1 MTSEE
6 FTSSER
12 DSELPKEYVLSDD
25 NGNFVTKEKN
35 GNYKV
40 WRHDGTHAKLA
51 GTIGFKGE
59 EGLSKA
65 KSRLEEVSR
74 EAHEVE
80 IGNGIRSK
88 RPVSAVAVD
97 EYGVKLPEGWTREGE
112 LYVPPKTTAPVTP
125 KVTEPKA
132 KKAAEP
138 KATPDDN
145 TIKLTHAETASA
157 LEAMGEKPDGKL
169 TKRNEDVLTEAK
181 AKGLDEKAVEI
192 ADEVLDKPRT
202 VTDVEHAGMVL
213 KAGAV
218 KNEIRDLILKID
230 SEIDAGRDVTALRNT
245 LDARQNTLKKLINA
259 SDRAGSEAG
268 RALQIRKIRVN
279 LETFT
284 LENMHQRMKA
294 AKQKPLTEKESQRVT
309 KDAKII
315 EELQKTIDRLENE
328 LRDIG
333 AKGEA
338 DAAIVQARSTRKKR
352 SKEAA
357 GKDIVSLKKQLTKL
371 GYRVHDITG
380 VPALTIEAAK
390 IIRKLAFAYVDSG
403 VTNLAEVREKLQAD
417 IPDLSDKGV
426 YDSIAGRIQR
436 LESRAATET
445 KKIRKAVVAQAKK
458 MAKILSAYDKV
469 FDTNRKGNPT
479 IDEVNAVKKLLSEL
493 EVLYGQTETDQESF
507 DDKMS
512 SVNDMRKELD
522 NLLSDVRPDEKLKK
536 KLIRDA
542 EKEVG
547 ALIKDMS
554 KIEELADLS
563 EQLRTGNFK
572 KPKPNEKSKSTEL
585 DDLNAQIKF
594 AKEQIARITSGES
607 RTGKTDAS
615 VVEDLQK
622 SLTEVKDQID
632 KGYRKLPLPV
642 KARGE
647 RVKQVRQE
655 LKEMLDLRRTNDRI
669 EELNRRIRDRDF
681 AVTAKEGTAIKSKQ
695 LAEARI
701 KMLQLQRDARSMEFK
716 LKKKSFWETFG
727 NVASFPR
734 SMLAT
739 MDMSYALR
747 QAIIPSIAHPKIATK
762 AFAKAFVAFYS
773 QKKADAVD
781 IDLKNH
787 KLRPVFDKYGL
798 YFSSMDQNLSMR
810 EEAFVSNMAE
820 RIWGFGKIVLA
831 SERNMVTGLNLLR
844 AGLMTDFLL
853 KNPHLDGDV
862 LDKQTKA
869 LSKEIT
875 ALEETQNES
884 PENKKA
890 YEKKLKELTELQRRE
905 QAKYVYARYV
915 NIATGR
921 GDLMKLNGAA
931 ESLSILFFAPRFAA
945 SRIQAPLVAAKELT
959 MAAFGKGNKEVARE
973 IGKQWAFYLGT
984 GQVMLQLARLAGAS
998 VSIDPDDSD
1007 WGKIVIGNIHIDI
1020 WGGEQQP
1027 MRLLALATKGAQQ
1040 AHRNET
1046 SDFSIGDVGRFIS
1059 YKLSPAV
1066 GLGFE
1071 QITRKNFIG
1080 QKVDDKTI
1088 PTPIGD
1094 INIPWRAV
1102 SALSKVIPII
1112 VQSGAEAYT
1121 EGEDPKTVVSIL
1133 LGESLGLSIS
1143 VYKR

>member
-1 MTSEE
+1 
-6 FTSSER
+6 
-12 DSELPKEYVLSDD
+12 
-25 NGNFVTKEKN
+25 
-35 GNYKV
+35 
-40 WRHDGTHAKLA
+40 
-51 GTIGFKGE
+51 
-59 EGLSKA
+59 
-65 KSRLEEVSR
+65 
-74 EAHEVE
+74 
-80 IGNGIRSK
+80 
-88 RPVSAVAVD
+88 
-97 EYGVKLPEGWTREGE
+97 
-112 LYVPPKTTAPVTP
+112 
-125 KVTEPKA
+125 
-132 KKAAEP
+132 
-138 KATPDDN
+138 
-145 TIKLTHAETASA
+145 
-157 LEAMGEKPDGKL
+157 
-169 TKRNEDVLTEAK
+169 
-181 AKGLDEKAVEI
+181 
-192 ADEVLDKPRT
+192 
-202 VTDVEHAGMVL
+202 MVL

-507 DDKMS
+507 DEKMS
-512 SVNDMRKELD
+512 AVNDMRKELD
-522 NLLSDVRPDEKLKK
+522 NLLSDVKPDEKLKK

-542 EKEVG
+542 EKEV
-547 ALIKDMS
+547 ATLVKDMS

-632 KGYRKLPLPV
+632 KGYRKLPLPE

-647 RVKQVRQE
+647 RVKEVRQE

-701 KMLQLQRDARSMEFK
+701 KMLQLQRDARSLEFK
-716 LKKKSFWETFG
+716 LKKKSIWENVG

-747 QAIIPSIAHPKIATK
+747 QAILPSIAHPKIATK
-762 AFAKAFVAFYS
+762 AFSKAFVAFYS

-787 KLRPVFDKYGL
+787 ELRPLFDKYGL
-798 YFSSMDQNLSMR
+798 YFSSMDQDMSMR

-820 RIWGFGKIVLA
+820 RIWVFGKVVLA

-844 AGLMTDFLL
+844 AGLMTDFLS
-853 KNPHLDGDV
+853 KNPHLSGKV
-862 LDKQTKA
+862 LEPKTKA
-869 LSKEIT
+869 LAKEIKD
-875 ALEETQNES
+875 LEESRDES
-884 PENKKA
+884 PEKRKA
-890 YEKKLKELTELQRRE
+890 YDKKIKDLTELQRQE
-905 QAKYVYARYV
+905 QAKYAYARYV

-921 GDLMKLNGAA
+921 GDLGKMSGAA
-931 ESLSILFFAPRFAA
+931 ETLSLFFFAPRFAA
-945 SRIQAPLVAAKELT
+945 SRIQAPFAAINAMRKHPELL
-959 MAAFGKGNKEVARE
+959 KE

-984 GQVMLQLARLAGAS
+984 GQTMIQLARLAGAS
-998 VSIDPDDSD
+998 VSIDADDSD

-1027 MRLLALATKGAQQ
+1027 MRLIALAAKGARQT
-1040 AHRNET
+1040 HRGET
-1046 SDFSIGDVGRFIS
+1046 SDFGPDDVERFVR

-1066 GLGFE
+1066 GALLE
-1071 QITRKNFIG
+1071 QGTGKNVIG
-1080 QKVDDKTI
+1080 QKIEGKTI

-1094 INIPWRAV
+1094 VNIPWRAV